1 MATLDP
7 KFQRIARIQ
16 LSQTD
21 QARLA
26 ASIRRYGNN
35 WEHSSF
41 DWFKKRL
48 HKSLRI
54 RQKDLCC
61 YCRRPLRFDKGPVE
75 IEHIIDK
82 GSNSAE
88 YAAYTFIIKNL
99 ALSCKDCNNN
109 KGVKAVLRSPIPQ
122 PAAYPRAAKQFLW
135 VHPHMHRYSD
145 HLTIHQGW
153 VYEASN
159 QSLEGQAVITK
170 CKLALLENKER
181 KNRQVMV
188 STAQSLEHAIS
199 VAVSNIPY
207 VGLDRLCMELAPFLS
222 KVWKSHSAIEI
233 ETAIRDAN
241 VAASRA
247 IARHV

>member
-1 MATLDP
+1 MVTLDP
-7 KFQRIARIQ
+7 KFEKIARIQ
-16 LSQTD
+16 LSQIDRT
-21 QARLA
+21 RLA
-26 ASIRRYGNN
+26 DSIRRYGNN

-41 DWFKKRL
+41 DWFKRRL
-48 HKSLRI
+48 HKSLRHQ
-54 RQKDLCC
+54 QKDLCC

-82 GSNSAE
+82 GSNNAE
-88 YAAYTFIIKNL
+88 YGAYTFVIKNL

-109 KGVKAVLRSPIPQ
+109 KGVKAVLRTSIPQ
-122 PAAYPRAAKQFLW
+122 PAAYPRTAQQFLW

-153 VYEASN
+153 VYEANN

-181 KNRQVMV
+181 KNRQVTV

-199 VAVSNIPY
+199 VAVSHIPH
-207 VGLDRLCMELAPFLS
+207 VGLDRLCVELAPFLS
-222 KVWKSHSAIEI
+222 QLWRSHSSIEI
-233 ETAIRDAN
+233 EAAIRAAN
-241 VAASRA
+241 AAASQA